1 MRSKYSTTNAIDKT
15 LIILSA
21 FAPHNHEW
29 GTLELSQAL
38 GLHKATVSRI
48 LLTLTRHGFLLQDP
62 RTKKF
67 TLGPA
72 VMRLS
77 RALRQ
82 SLKTN
87 LVQVA
92 KPFVD
97 ELRDT
102 IKETVNL
109 ELLSGKASFMA
120 YIAEGPRMVRLAGA
134 IGDPLPIHAAAG
146 GKAIVAF
153 LPEERR
159 ERLLRGELRRYTRN
173 TITSRRELD
182 RELARIRKSGVAR
195 DREEIDEGTG
205 AIACP
210 VFDHE
215 RRPVASVVIAGPHQ
229 RIEEHCD
236 TLFVP
241 ALKEAAAKISRALL
255 WEEQEGQDHGI

>member
-1 MRSKYSTTNAIDKT
+1 MRSKHSTTNAIDKT
-15 LIILSA
+15 LLILSA

-29 GTLELSQAL
+29 GTVELSQAL

-62 RTKKF
+62 LTKKF

-97 ELRDT
+97 ELRDA

-109 ELLSGKASFMA
+109 EMLSGNASFMA

-153 LPEERR
+153 LPAEHRK
-159 ERLLRGELRRYTRN
+159 RLLQGELRRLTQN
-173 TITSRRELD
+173 TITSRKLLE
-182 RELARIRKSGVAR
+182 RELARVRKSGVAR

-205 AIACP
+205 AVACP

-215 RRPVASVVIAGPHQ
+215 KRPVASLVVAGPNQ
-229 RIEEHCD
+229 RIEDHCE
-236 TLFVP
+236 TLFAP
-241 ALKEAAAKISRALL
+241 ALKEAAARISKALL
-255 WEEQEGQDHGI
+255 SEE

>member
-1 MRSKYSTTNAIDKT
+1 MRSKNSTTNAIDKT
-15 LIILSA
+15 LLILSA

-29 GTLELSQAL
+29 GTIELSQAL

-62 RTKKF
+62 RTRKF

-97 ELRDT
+97 ALRDT
-102 IKETVNL
+102 LKETVNL
-109 ELLSGKASFMA
+109 ELLSGNASFMA

-146 GKAIVAF
+146 AKAIVAF
-153 LPEERR
+153 LPAEHR
-159 ERLLRGELRRYTRN
+159 ERLLRGELRRFTQN
-173 TITSRRELD
+173 TITSRKQLE
-182 RELARIRKSGVAR
+182 RELAGIRKRGVAQ

-205 AIACP
+205 AVACP

-215 RRPVASVVIAGPHQ
+215 HRPVASLVVAGPHQ
-229 RIEEHCD
+229 RIEEQSE

-255 WEEQEGQDHGI
+255 SEQ